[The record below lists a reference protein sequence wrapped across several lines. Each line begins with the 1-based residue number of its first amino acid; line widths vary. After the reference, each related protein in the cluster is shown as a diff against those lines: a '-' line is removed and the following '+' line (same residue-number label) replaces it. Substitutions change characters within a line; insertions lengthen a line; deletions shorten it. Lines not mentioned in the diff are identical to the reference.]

1 MEPEP
6 FVGSPDRDIVPKEIT
21 TITNTKSVS
30 FSPDR
35 DIVPIEITTIT
46 NTKSVSFSPDRGIVF
61 KILLRNCKRNL

>member
-30 FSPDR
+30 FR
-35 DIVPIEITTIT
+35 
-46 NTKSVSFSPDRGIVF
+46 
-61 KILLRNCKRNL
+61 ILLWNFERDFKRFVC

>member
-30 FSPDR
+30 FSPHR
-35 DIVPIEITTIT
+35 DIVPKEITTIT
-46 NTKSVSFSPDRGIVF
+46 NYTKSVSF
-61 KILLRNCKRNL
+61 

>member
-35 DIVPIEITTIT
+35 DIVP
-46 NTKSVSFSPDRGIVF
+46 
-61 KILLRNCKRNL
+61 KRYYNNYNKY